1 MSPLLSRTLPFAGAL
16 FLLVSPAAH
25 AADPPAAPTVRITSP
40 LGRTGLDGPIRIV
53 AQVQRPADMKLAPV
67 KFFVDQKL
75 LGSVEVGPP
84 YAIEWTDENPYE
96 AREIAAEVCTEGGQ
110 CVRDTVTLKPL
121 EILEVSQV
129 ASVLVE
135 ASVRDH
141 KGRNVGGL
149 TIADF
154 QLAENDVPQTLDLVR
169 SDAIETTYT
178 LLLDTSQS
186 MARRLD
192 FVQSAAARMLNYLRP
207 DDKVIVA
214 PFTKTLGTITGPTGD
229 RDTVIQAIAA
239 TRPGGGTAVL
249 DTITKLP
256 ELLTGATGRQAVI
269 LMTDGYDEHSVASY
283 EDAMRAAKS
292 AQATLFVVGI
302 GGTAGISLKG
312 ELALK
317 TLAEQCGGRAFFPSR
332 DEELPRIHDLI
343 ASDIQERYLLAYT
356 PNDQEIDGSWRA
368 ITLTTHDASH
378 KVRARPGY
386 FAPKPPPLRAT
397 IEFVVASDGH
407 EDANEVTAED
417 LQLFEDGVEQTVDTF
432 HAAVAPLSIVLAL
445 DASGS
450 MKNAVDSVKA
460 AAKSFVEALRPI
472 DELSLVLFAD
482 GVVTAHDLTTNREWT
497 VKGIDEYEAS
507 GGTALNDAVVAAV
520 TRLGRVDRRRAVV
533 LLTDGRDENN
543 PGTAPGSRHTLREAL
558 DEIKNVDAA
567 IYPIGLGL
575 KVDRASLTQFAA
587 ASGGEAFF
595 PESVD
600 ALPADYRRVIERLRR
615 RYIAS
620 YISSN
625 HVRDGEWR
633 KVDIVSRDPSITI
646 TSRGGFFAPR
656 N

>member
-1 MSPLLSRTLPFAGAL
+1 MKPLLARTLARGAAL
-16 FLLVSPAAH
+16 LLVLSGTAQ
-25 AADPPAAPTVRITSP
+25 AADPAAAPTVRITSP

-53 AQVQRPADMKLAPV
+53 AQVQRPSDTKLGPV

-75 LGSVEVGPP
+75 LGSTEVGPP
-84 YAIEWTDENPYE
+84 FAIEWTDENPYE
-96 AREIAAEVCTEGGQ
+96 AREIVAEVCTEGGQ
-110 CVRDTVTLKPL
+110 CGRDIVTLPPL

-149 TIADF
+149 TIDDF
-154 QLAENDVPQTLDLVR
+154 RLAENDTPQTLDLVR

-192 FVQSAAARMLNYLRP
+192 FVQSAAARMLKYLRP

-249 DTITKLP
+249 DSITKLP

-283 EDAMRAAKS
+283 EDAMRAAKA

-356 PNDQEIDGSWRA
+356 PNNQEIDGSWRA
-368 ITLTTHDASH
+368 ITLTTGDATH

-397 IEFVVASDGH
+397 IEFVIAN
-407 EDANEVTAED
+407 DADEGADEVTAED

-460 AAKSFVEALRPI
+460 AAKSFVEALRPV

-497 VKGIDEYEAS
+497 VKGIDEYQAS

-520 TRLGRVDRRRAVV
+520 ARLGRVDRRRAVV

-575 KVDRASLTQFAA
+575 KVDRASLMQFAA

-600 ALPADYRRVIERLRR
+600 ALPAEYRRVIERLRR

-633 KVDIVSRDPSITI
+633 KVDIVSRVPSVTI

>member
-1 MSPLLSRTLPFAGAL
+1 MKLLLARTLPQVAG
-16 FLLVSPAAH
+16 LLVVLSGAAH
-25 AADPPAAPTVRITSP
+25 AADPAAAPTVRITSP

-53 AQVQRPADMKLAPV
+53 AQVVRPQDTRLGPV

-75 LGSVEVGPP
+75 LGSTEVGPP

-110 CVRDTVTLKPL
+110 CGRDTITLPPL
-121 EILEVSQV
+121 EILEVTQV

-135 ASVRDH
+135 ASVQDH
-141 KGRNVGGL
+141 KGRNIGGL
-149 TIADF
+149 TIDDF
-154 QLAENDVPQTLDLVR
+154 RLAENDTPQTLDLVR
-169 SDAIETTYT
+169 SDTIETTYT

-192 FVQSAAARMLNYLRP
+192 FVQSAAARMLKYLRP
-207 DDKVIVA
+207 EDKVIVA

-249 DTITKLP
+249 DSITKLP

-283 EDAMRAAKS
+283 EDALRAAKA

-312 ELALK
+312 EIALK

-343 ASDIQERYLLAYT
+343 ASDIQQRYLLAYT
-356 PNDQEIDGSWRA
+356 PNNQEIDGSWRA
-368 ITLTTHDASH
+368 ITLTTGDASH
-378 KVRARPGY
+378 KIRARPGY

-397 IEFVVASDGH
+397 IEFVMASDA
-407 EDANEVTAED
+407 DDDSDEVTAED

-460 AAKSFVEALRPI
+460 AAKSFVEALRPV

-482 GVVTAHDLTTNREWT
+482 GVVTTHDLTTNREWT
-497 VKGIDEYEAS
+497 LKGIDEYQAS

-533 LLTDGRDENN
+533 LMTDGRDENN

-575 KVDRASLTQFAA
+575 KVDRGALTQFAA

-600 ALPADYRRVIERLRR
+600 VLAADYRRVIERLRR

-625 HVRDGEWR
+625 HARDGEWR
-633 KVDIVSRDPSITI
+633 KVEIVSRVPSVTI